1 MSNSIGT
8 LTSNKIYWLTGLP
21 SAGKTTIAK
30 ELVKY
35 IPNCIL
41 LDGDEIRDSYISQ
54 GLGFS
59 KEDRDTHLLRVAD
72 IAKICSQTSTVVCA
86 FVSPHED
93 TRRYLKQ
100 YIGKNFVE
108 VYVHCDLETCIRR
121 DVKGLYA
128 KACAGEIKNFTG
140 IGQEYQAPENPD
152 ILVNTSAWSLKTC
165 VEVILGA
172 HRKPA
177 HMYIGRWNGVFHKG
191 HEHIINQRLENGEPV
206 LLAVRDVMPDA
217 NNPWTAVEVKEMLDD
232 FYHDNDLVQVII
244 IPDIASVNYGRG
256 VGYEVNKIESL
267 VAIEAISGTKC
278 REMIKNGEDVSD
290 YVPKKI
296 IQFLN
301 KKFSV

>member
-1 MSNSIGT
+1 M
-8 LTSNKIYWLTGLP
+8 NKIYWLTGLP

-35 IPNCIL
+35 IPNSIL

-72 IAKICSQTSTVVCA
+72 IAKICSQTSTVICA

-108 VYVHCDLETCIRR
+108 VYVKCDADIAEIR

-128 KACAGEIKNFTG
+128 RARAGEIPNFTG
-140 IGQEYQAPENPD
+140 VGQEYEPPMNPD
-152 ILVNTSAWSLKTC
+152 IFVDSGSWKLKTC

-172 HRKPA
+172 HRPPA

-191 HEHIINQRLENGEPV
+191 HEHIINERLKNNEPV
-206 LLAVRDVMPDA
+206 ILAVRDVMPDA
-217 NNPWTAVEVKEMLDD
+217 NNPMTAVEVKEMLEY
-232 FYHDNDLVQVII
+232 FYADNPLVQVII

-267 VAIEAISGTKC
+267 LSIEAISGTKC

-290 YVPKKI
+290 YVPQKI
-296 IQFLN
+296 ISYLTQKYN
-301 KKFSV
+301 V